1 MKRSK
6 MKLSVIGLIMLFLLA
21 GKDATMNAQIFDK
34 GTIAV
39 NAGIG
44 VISTIRYFPGVSVSR
59 TPVFAFSGEY
69 GIMKLGPGVIGGGI
83 AFGFQT
89 ASYTQDYY
97 SYFYKYK
104 WSTTM
109 FGLRATYHPDFLRG
123 EKYELYG
130 IVQLSINHYGY
141 TFTTNDP
148 FLNSY
153 IYGDHSLNT
162 SFHPYLMVGA
172 KYYFTKNFGVYSELG
187 YDISL
192 IKIGLTLKFDPKK

>member
-1 MKRSK
+1 MKKPKSNLLIISLII
-6 MKLSVIGLIMLFLLA
+6 LSLFT
-21 GKDATMNAQIFDK
+21 GKNNLVNAQIFDK

-44 VISTIRYFPGVSVSR
+44 VISTISYYAGASVSR

-89 ASYTQDYY
+89 ASYTQDYF

-109 FGLRATYHPDFLRG
+109 FGLRATYHPDFLKG
-123 EKYELYG
+123 KKYELYG

-141 TFTTNDP
+141 SFTTNDP
-148 FLNSY
+148 FLNTYS
-153 IYGDHSLNT
+153 YGDHSLST

-192 IKIGLTLKFDPKK
+192 IKIGITLKFDKK

>member
-1 MKRSK
+1 MKKSK
-6 MKLSVIGLIMLFLLA
+6 INLSIISLVILFLFT
-21 GKDATMNAQIFDK
+21 GKNNLLDAQIFDK

-44 VISTIRYFPGVSVSR
+44 VISTIRYYPGVSVSR

-89 ASYTQDYY
+89 ASYTQDYF

-109 FGLRATYHPDFLRG
+109 FGLRGTYHPDFLKG
-123 EKYELYG
+123 KKYELYG
-130 IVQLSINHYGY
+130 IVQLSITHYGY
-141 TFTTNDP
+141 SFTTNDP

-153 IYGDHSLNT
+153 QYGDHSLST
-162 SFHPYLMVGA
+162 SFHPYLMIGA

-192 IKIGLTLKFDPKK
+192 IKIGITVKFDKK